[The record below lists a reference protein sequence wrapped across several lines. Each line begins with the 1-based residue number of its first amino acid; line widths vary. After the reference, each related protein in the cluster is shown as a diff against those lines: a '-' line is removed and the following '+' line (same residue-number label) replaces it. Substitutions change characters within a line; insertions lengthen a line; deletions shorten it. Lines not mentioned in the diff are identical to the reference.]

1 MRYQT
6 SEIYSSLSILRPGLR
21 KHRLQSPHHFK
32 RCHLGFAAEQR
43 KGAAEGPA
51 GPCPHGAPSD
61 WDPPATRTPD
71 LRGWDS
77 PGKQVSSAAGHQGEQ
92 GEAQQQFSKPSNSPE
107 AAQ

>member
-6 SEIYSSLSILRPGLR
+6 SEIYSSLSILRSGLR
-21 KHRLQSPHHFK
+21 KRHLQSPHHLK
-32 RCHLGFAAEQR
+32 HCHLGFAPEQG

-51 GPCPHGAPSD
+51 GPRPHGAPSD

-71 LRGWDS
+71 LRGRDS
-77 PGKQVSSAAGHQGEQ
+77 PDKQVSSAAGHQGEQ
-92 GEAQQQFSKPSNSPE
+92 GEAQQQFSKPSNSPA